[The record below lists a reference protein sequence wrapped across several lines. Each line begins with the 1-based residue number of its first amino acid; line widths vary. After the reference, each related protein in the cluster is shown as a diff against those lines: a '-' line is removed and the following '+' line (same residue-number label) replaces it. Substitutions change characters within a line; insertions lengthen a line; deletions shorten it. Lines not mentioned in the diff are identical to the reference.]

1 MKERLLDVA
10 KCGLILVIAGA
21 VVGTLTHFSEFGILG
36 TWITA
41 LATAVIAYHAV
52 ASHVLSQKIRA
63 RDEEFR
69 QQVTDLYQ
77 ALIIIT
83 AGVSGPTTESH
94 AIKRFKE
101 LYKGNTPISLVNT
114 QEGGEML

>member
-1 MKERLLDVA
+1 MKERLLDVM
-10 KCGLILVIAGA
+10 KWGLILVIAGA
-21 VVGTLTHFSEFGILG
+21 VIGILTHFSEFGILAMG
-36 TWITA
+36 ITT

-52 ASHVLSQKIRA
+52 ASHVLSQKISA

-77 ALIIIT
+77 AIVIIT
-83 AGVSGPTTESH
+83 AVVSGPSSESH

-101 LYKGNTPISLVNT
+101 LYKGRTPIHVTNT
-114 QEGGEML
+114 